1 MKLLKPGIALAM
13 VGAGL
18 AATPTIAAEA
28 APHQADDGTSLVQK
42 MRSEA
47 DGNVAVKKSSATDRV
62 SFVRSTG
69 DLAPSAEDGKTKR
82 GAAAK
87 AQAYVDE
94 YARAFGATSKQL
106 ERTAV
111 HKHPAGFTVDF
122 TQTHRGVPVF
132 GSKLR
137 AHVDKQGDLTAV
149 NGFVAPDLD
158 VNLTPRLSQ
167 DDATTRAL
175 RMAAESPAGT
185 GDGEVAKP
193 KQSDL
198 SVTSAELMI
207 YRMGALQGI
216 EGDNVLA
223 WVVEVTDGK
232 MVRETTVLDANT
244 GKPVNRYSMIAHA
257 LDRELYE
264 ESIDSEP
271 VWSEGDEFPGDLDV
285 DQRNEVQGTGE
296 SYWFFMNSFGRD
308 SYDGEGA
315 KMITVNNDPTIQC
328 PNANWNGVSTNYCS
342 GVSADDTVAHE
353 WGHAYTEY
361 TSGLLYQ
368 WQSGAMNEAYSDIW
382 GETVDMLNGRL
393 DDPDEETPRTDGQCS
408 MGTRGTISLVV
419 SDPVGTCEAAPAA
432 FGPIIDDVEG
442 DLVIGTDAVE
452 EEEGEAVGTTTDGCS
467 PFDNAGALAGNF
479 VFVDRGLCTFA
490 TKMGHAED
498 AGAVGI
504 IFGNN
509 QPGLVMVA
517 GDSDLYG
524 AMVTQADAER
534 IKANAGNPM
543 TVTMADAET
552 DPRDASFR
560 WLSGEDDPAFGGA
573 IRDMWNPNCY
583 GDPGKVSDEEYHCG
597 TDDNGGVHTNSGVVN
612 RTYALLVD
620 GGTANGVDVPGIG
633 LDKAA
638 HIFWHTQT
646 NYLTPVSNFVD
657 LANGLESSCADLTG
671 NTSLNQLAIG
681 TSASGGAEVTPTS
694 MAPITAEDCAAVASA
709 AQATELRMEPEQCNF
724 RLMFTRGE
732 HDCGGD
738 TVAETLWSEDFESGL
753 PSDWVQDV
761 DYFRYEDPGSGDVL
775 EGQAHFDPTVVDVSD
790 VPVTEGGA
798 KHHGAPHALYFN
810 DKGNNGNYGS
820 CAFDEDDYSSR
831 VGMAT
836 PALTVP
842 EGTLPRL
849 TFDHYVA
856 TEVGWDGGNV
866 KVSVNGGDYEL
877 VPAEA
882 WLFNGPGGQLNSLGE
897 GNTNPMA
904 SQAAFTGTDGGVPT
918 GSWGNSAIDIS
929 EFAEAGDTV
938 SFRFDFG
945 MDGCNGIDGWYV
957 DNVELSICNDAPPAA
972 VASKTTAKA
981 KPKKLANKKK
991 TAKVTVKVTAK
1002 GLTPSGK
1009 VQITA
1014 KGKKKVLAKGK
1025 LNKKGKVTL
1034 KIKGK
1039 QLKKGTNKLVAKY
1052 LGNKQVKP
1060 SQATFKIKRKR

>member
-18 AATPTIAAEA
+18 AATPTVAAEA
-28 APHQADDGTSLVQK
+28 APQRSDDGTSLVQK

-69 DLAPSAEDGKTKR
+69 DLAPTAQDGTTKR

-94 YARAFGATSKQL
+94 YAGAFGATSKQL
-106 ERTAV
+106 EQTSV
-111 HKHPAGFTVDF
+111 HKSPAGFTVDF
-122 TQTHRGVPVF
+122 AQTHRGVPVF

-137 AHVDKQGDLTAV
+137 AHVDKQGDLTSV

-158 VNLTPRLSQ
+158 VGVEPRLSKA
-167 DDATTRAL
+167 DATSRAL
-175 RMAAESPAGT
+175 RMAAESPAGA

-193 KQSDL
+193 KKGDL
-198 SVTSAELMI
+198 SVTTAELMI

-216 EGDNVLA
+216 EGDNLLT
-223 WVVEVTDGK
+223 WVVEVTDGH
-232 MVRETTVLDANT
+232 MVRETAVLDANT

-257 LDRELYE
+257 LDRDLHE
-264 ESIDSEP
+264 ESIENPP
-271 VWSEGDEFPGDLDV
+271 VWSEGDAFPGELDV

-308 SYDGEGA
+308 SFDDAGA
-315 KMITVNNDPTIQC
+315 KMITVNNDPNIQC

-353 WGHAYTEY
+353 WGHAYTEH

-382 GETVDMLNGRL
+382 GETVDMLNGRM
-393 DDPDEETPRTDGQCS
+393 DDPDEATLRTDDQCS
-408 MGTRGTISLVV
+408 MGTRGSISLVI
-419 SDPVGTCEAAPAA
+419 SDPVGTCTAAPAA
-432 FGPIIDDVEG
+432 FGPIIDDVSG
-442 DLVIGTDAVE
+442 DLVVGIDAAN
-452 EEEGEAVGTTTDGCS
+452 EEGPATTDGCS
-467 PFDNAGALAGNF
+467 PFENAADLDGKF
-479 VFVDRGLCTFA
+479 VFVDRGTCAFA
-490 TKMGHAED
+490 TKMANAED

-509 QPGLVMVA
+509 DAGLVMVA

-524 AMVTQADAER
+524 AMVTQEDATK
-534 IKANAGNPM
+534 IKANADNPM
-543 TVTMADAET
+543 TITMADAEA

-573 IRDMWNPNCY
+573 IRDMWSPTCY

-612 RTYALLVD
+612 HTYALLVD
-620 GGTANGVDVPGIG
+620 GGTSNGVTVPGIG

-646 NYLTPVSNFVD
+646 NYLTPISNFVD
-657 LANGLESSCADLTG
+657 LADGLEASCADLTG
-671 NTSLNQLAIG
+671 NESLNTLAIG
-681 TSASGGAEVTPTS
+681 TSESGGAEVTPEA
-694 MAPITAEDCAAVASA
+694 MDPITADDCAALTA
-709 AQATELRMEPEQCNF
+709 ATQATELRVDPEQCNF
-724 RLMFTRGE
+724 RMMFNRGE
-732 HDCGGD
+732 VSCGGGLDSD
-738 TVAETLWSEDFESGL
+738 TVWGETFENGMPED
-753 PSDWVQDV
+753 WTQDV
-761 DYFRYEDPGSGDVL
+761 EYFSLDTGDEVL
-775 EGQAHFDPTVVDVSD
+775 EGQAHFDPEIRDVTD
-790 VPVTEGGA
+790 VKVTDGGKEHQGGA
-798 KHHGAPHALYFN
+798 NALYFN
-810 DKGNNGNYGS
+810 DKGESGNFGS

-831 VGMAT
+831 VGLAT

-842 EGTLPRL
+842 EGLLPRL

-856 TEVGWDGGNV
+856 SEVGWDGGNL
-866 KVSVNGGDYEL
+866 KVSVNDGDYEL
-877 VPAEA
+877 VPDTA
-882 WLFNGPGGQLNSLGE
+882 WLYNGPGGRLNTLGD

-904 SQAAFTGTDGGVPT
+904 GQAAFTGTDGGQPT
-918 GSWGNSAIDIS
+918 GSWGHSAINIAA
-929 EFAEAGDTV
+929 FAKPGDTV

-945 MDGCNGIDGWYV
+945 MDGCNGIEGWYI
-957 DNVELSICNDAPPAA
+957 DNVELTVCDDAAPAA

-981 KPKKLANKKK
+981 KPKKLKNKKK
-991 TAKVTVKVTAK
+991 TAKVKVKVTAK
-1002 GLTPSGK
+1002 GTTPSGK
-1009 VQITA
+1009 VKITL
-1014 KGKKKVLAKGK
+1014 KGKKKVLAQGK
-1025 LNKKGKVTL
+1025 LNKNGKVTL

-1039 QLKKGTNKLVAKY
+1039 WLKKGKNKLVAKY
-1052 LGNKQVKP
+1052 LGNKQVKA
-1060 SQATFKIKRKR
+1060 SKATFKIKRKK